1 MPDSPRTEPALC
13 DHRQAPWL
21 PLCEHAGHARATT
34 LNDGDIGRR
43 IETSRGA
50 GVVTAVRHLDD
61 TLTQVL
67 LDPGTSGH
75 AVVANVPAGE
85 VVRVGWSLPP
95 S

>member
-1 MPDSPRTEPALC
+1 
-13 DHRQAPWL
+13 
-21 PLCEHAGHARATT
+21 
-34 LNDGDIGRR
+34 
-43 IETSRGA
+43 
-50 GVVTAVRHLDD
+50 VVTAVRHLDD